1 MYNKAIF
8 KTVSLKC
15 NVKSMTGSKSH
26 INSFITWWK
35 KIIKLMAI
43 YHQSVFLQIVCLK
56 DRLFDD

>member
-1 MYNKAIF
+1 MYNKTNF

-35 KIIKLMAI
+35 IIKLIAMI
-43 YHQSVFLQIVCLK
+43 SHYGRQC
-56 DRLFDD
+56 